1 MEDYMKNRMSEEEL
15 LKAYQQLSNEE
26 KSVVEPEQP
35 PLEMEQQQEMQQPQ
49 IDPRLE
55 AAREQR
61 DKMNLYSNLLSGFQQ
76 LATAPSDARPDYRVA
91 DALRQQGQQ
100 AVEDVRTNQ
109 QLERQAQ
116 QDEMQMDRNEL
127 AKKLGE
133 IQIGDKTLELT
144 NLEKTSDPSSDES
157 KFAQDL
163 FLEHM
168 KDQGRQ
174 LTPEQEANIRK
185 QSARSLHS
193 NSKFLQ
199 DKTVDLM
206 QQQRLKIQQDR
217 LELAKKRMG
226 LQEREQD
233 QRDVQ
238 EERRKMS
245 FAKSYRDKMLSDPR
259 FKDLK
264 KQEQAFQ
271 QIPAIQEAAEEGNE
285 VAVSSIGT
293 RMARAMGEVGVLTD
307 ADVVRYLG
315 NQSYGRKILD
325 WYNRGMKG
333 QIPVETGQDMQEV
346 SQIMQDIVSTQVL
359 PVYEEYAS
367 SLLATYPGDIEP
379 EKALEI
385 LGAPGYVKPVFKDAE
400 RRLNKETPKADK
412 EEKAPESE
420 MVRMRI
426 PDGRIKMIPKDKVE
440 QAKQAGAE
448 EL

>member
-1 MEDYMKNRMSEEEL
+1 MEDFMKNRMSQEEL
-15 LKAYQQLSNEE
+15 LKAYQQLGNEE
-26 KSVVEPEQP
+26 KSIVEPELEEAPQ
-35 PLEMEQQQEMQQPQ
+35 EMEQPQ
-49 IDPRLE
+49 VDPRLD
-55 AAREQR
+55 AARKER
-61 DKMNLYSNLLSGFQQ
+61 DRLNLYSNLLSGFQQ
-76 LATAPSDARPDYRVA
+76 LATAPSDAKPDYRVA

-100 AVEDVRTNQ
+100 VVEDVRTDQ
-109 QLERQAQ
+109 ELERQSQ
-116 QDEMQMDRNEL
+116 QDEMAMDRNEL

-133 IQIGDKTLELT
+133 IKVGDKTLELT
-144 NLEKTSDPSSDES
+144 NLEKVSDPNSDES

-185 QSARSLHS
+185 QNARTLHA
-193 NSKFLQ
+193 NSRFLQ
-199 DKTVDLM
+199 DTTVDLM
-206 QQQRLKIQQDR
+206 QQQRLKLQQER
-217 LELAKKRMG
+217 LEMAKKRMN

-315 NQSYGRKILD
+315 NQSYGRKLLD

-346 SQIMQDIVSTQVL
+346 SQIMQDIVSTQVV
-359 PVYEEYAS
+359 PIYEEYAS
-367 SLLATYPGDIEP
+367 SMLATYPGDLQP
-379 EKALEI
+379 ERALEI
-385 LGAPGYVKPVFKDAE
+385 LGAPGYVNPVFKDAE
-400 RRLNKETPKADK
+400 RRLGKDAPVADK
-412 EEKAPESE
+412 ETESE
-420 MVRMRI
+420 TVRMRI